1 MIGAEGGDVLMKS
14 LHIVAM
20 TLVWIGALNW
30 GVWALTGW
38 EVGQIF
44 GGMDAGISKV
54 IYVLVGLAAIYTIFD
69 HKKSCRYC
77 GKEQMGAMQ

>member
-30 GVWALTGW
+30 G
-38 EVGQIF
+38 
-44 GGMDAGISKV
+44 
-54 IYVLVGLAAIYTIFD
+54 
-69 HKKSCRYC
+69 SCRYC